1 MRRWVRVC
9 FVAVCC
15 VAANLSAQDA
25 KYVYQDR
32 DPAASYLVTPPG
44 GRARFKAAIEASLRK
59 NPKNSAA
66 LTHRAYYFNDTG
78 DTQRALRDFDA
89 ALAASDVASVQARH
103 VYWSRGW
110 ARYDNG
116 EVAAAIADWREAA
129 RLHGGSPYW
138 LPYTLAL
145 GYWTMGERDEA
156 LRWFDIAVTSQPVF
170 ATDEGIREKIR
181 NWDERQQENM
191 MALHQA
197 WKAR

>member
-1 MRRWVRVC
+1 MRALVRGGVL
-9 FVAVCC
+9 AACC
-15 VAANLSAQDA
+15 LAASLSAQEPST
-25 KYVYQDR
+25 VSQDR

-59 NPKNSAA
+59 NPRNSVA

-78 DTQRALRDFDA
+78 DAQRALRDFDA
-89 ALAASDVASVQARH
+89 ALAASDADSVHARH

-116 EVAAAIADWREAA
+116 EVAGAIADWRDAA
-129 RLHGGSPYW
+129 KLHGGSPYW

-145 GYWTMGERDEA
+145 GYWTMGEQEEA
-156 LRWFDIAVTSQPVF
+156 LRWFDMAVSSQPVF
-170 ATDEGIREKIR
+170 ATGEGIREKIR
-181 NWDERQQENM
+181 HWDERQQQNM

-197 WKAR
+197 WKTR

>member
-156 LRWFDIAVTSQPVF
+156 LRWFDMAVASQAVF

>member
-1 MRRWVRVC
+1 MRQWIRVC
-9 FVAVCC
+9 CVAVCG
-15 VAANLSAQDA
+15 VAANLSAQQA
-25 KYVYQDR
+25 EYVYQDR
-32 DPAASYLVTPPG
+32 DPAASYLATPPG

-66 LTHRAYYFNDTG
+66 LAHRAYYFNDTG

-89 ALAASDVASVQARH
+89 ALAASDAGSVQARH

-129 RLHGGSPYW
+129 RLHGGSPHW

-156 LRWFDIAVTSQPVF
+156 FRWFDIAMASHAAF
-170 ATDEGIREKIR
+170 ATDEGIREKISK
-181 NWDERQQENM
+181 WDERQQENM